1 MDAAHPVPPPPP
13 PSEPPESLDSYP
25 PAAVT
30 PPRRPVKVA
39 DPPLR
44 HSYGFHLWVLALHVA
59 LLGVVLVS
67 YVWAPPF
74 ARGWQVGWLSLAT
87 QAVQVA
93 GAAAM
98 AVAVAPGRAAPVTHR
113 VGRLVY
119 RLYSVAGATAVVV
132 WASTGVVGWTLLLGY
147 SSSGRYTESGSWW
160 LRRPWV
166 AVSMGVTGFVT
177 AVVTGADVWA
187 CAWLVPPKQVEGGSR
202 GGGGA
207 RRGGRSQR
215 RTARIPKYDS

>member
-1 MDAAHPVPPPPP
+1 MEAARAVPPPAP
-13 PSEPPESLDSYP
+13 PSEPPESLDAYP
-25 PAAVT
+25 PAAGT
-30 PPRRPVKVA
+30 QPGRLVKVA
-39 DPPLR
+39 DPPLP

-59 LLGVVLVS
+59 LLGVVVVS

-74 ARGWQVGWLSLAT
+74 ARGWRVGWFSLVT
-87 QAVQVA
+87 QSAQVA

-98 AVAVAPGRAAPVTHR
+98 AVAVAPARAVPVTHR
-113 VGRLVY
+113 TGRLVY
-119 RLYSVAGATAVVV
+119 RLYSVTGVTAVVL

-187 CAWLVPPKQVEGGSR
+187 CAWLVPPKAMEVRR
-202 GGGGA
+202 GGGGEGA
-207 RRGGRSQR
+207 TGGSVTEGDRADSQV
-215 RTARIPKYDS
+215 